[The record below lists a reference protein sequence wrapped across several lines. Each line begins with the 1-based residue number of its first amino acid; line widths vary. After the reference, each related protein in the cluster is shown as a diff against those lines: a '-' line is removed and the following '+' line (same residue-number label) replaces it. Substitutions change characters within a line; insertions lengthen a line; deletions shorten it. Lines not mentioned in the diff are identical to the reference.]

1 MTPADDEPHK
11 DEVKRIVEEAE
22 EGPHG
27 TIGAPD
33 ARPETGPIEEG
44 RVDAGPTGQREDG
57 FRQAESS
64 NRVFVIAAVALA
76 VIVIVVLIGVLL

>member
-1 MTPADDEPHK
+1 MAPADDGRK
-11 DEVKRIVEEAE
+11 DEVKRIIEESE

-27 TIGAPD
+27 TIGDPAAPL
-33 ARPETGPIEEG
+33 ETGPIEEG

-64 NRVFVIAAVALA
+64 NRIMIIAGVAVVIIIL
-76 VIVIVVLIGVLL
+76 VVLIGVLL

>member
-22 EGPHG
+22 EGAHG
-27 TIGAPD
+27 TIGDPAAP
-33 ARPETGPIEEG
+33 PETGPIEEG

-57 FRQAESS
+57 FREAESS
-64 NRVFVIAAVALA
+64 NRIMIIAAVALA